1 MNRCLSVFIAGSQD
15 RRCDSGE
22 YGNLPVLRLQT
33 YCCVSFFFNYLDR
46 AALANA

>member
-1 MNRCLSVFIAGSQD
+1 VDRCLSEYTAGSQD

-22 YGNLPVLRLQT
+22 YGKLFVLTLQT